1 MSGRRKRNSKS
12 SQIKGLPWMLKK
24 KWGSMVIGYK
34 GILHFGNSAWKS
46 GKISLGGSKDRNIAK
61 HESHAYQTTCSTPF
75 HMVSKGLES
84 NERYETL
91 ARISPKWRNGAG
103 GWFLQIWGGED
114 VTVGKGSVDTQKM
127 SST

>member
-12 SQIKGLPWMLKK
+12 SQIKGLPSMLKK

-61 HESHAYQTTCSTPF
+61 HESHVYQPTCSTPF
-75 HMVSKGLES
+75 GE
-84 NERYETL
+84 ERS
-91 ARISPKWRNGAG
+91 RKQWKVWNISQD
-103 GWFLQIWGGED
+103 F
-114 VTVGKGSVDTQKM
+114 T
-127 SST
+127 